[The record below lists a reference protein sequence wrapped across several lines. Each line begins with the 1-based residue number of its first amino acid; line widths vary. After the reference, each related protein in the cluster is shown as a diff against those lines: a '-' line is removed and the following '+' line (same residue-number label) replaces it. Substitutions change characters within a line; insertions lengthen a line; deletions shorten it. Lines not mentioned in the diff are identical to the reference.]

1 MKVMNMQND
10 AGSMM
15 TRDVWMVAPDDN
27 VATVARLL
35 AEHNISAAPVCDK
48 DGGLLGMVSEGDLMR
63 PFAETNELRRAW
75 WLSLLSEG
83 SELAPEFS
91 EYVRRDHLQAR
102 NLMTAPVITAVEST
116 TLSQLSELMT
126 SHRIKR
132 VPIVQAGR
140 VVGIVSRADLVRAL
154 SRLPAGA
161 IDHS

>member
-1 MKVMNMQND
+1 
-10 AGSMM
+10 M
-15 TRDVWMVAPDDN
+15 TRDVWTVAPNDN
-27 VATVARLL
+27 VATIATLL
-35 AEHNISAAPVCDK
+35 ADHNISAAPVCDK
-48 DGGLLGMVSEGDLMR
+48 DGVLLGMVSEGDLMR

-83 SELAPEFS
+83 AELAPEFS
-91 EYVRRDHLQAR
+91 DYLRRDHLQAQ
-102 NLMTAPVITAVEST
+102 NLMTAPAITAAEST

-132 VPIVQAGR
+132 VPILREGR

-154 SRLPAGA
+154 SKLPVGT